1 MLAFN
6 FISENLLKL
15 LNLLLL
21 PKCWGYKYVCVPQ
34 ILFYAALE
42 MESTAFCM
50 LSKHPTNWD
59 YHPNHPTLRSFTKEA
74 FCKLDSVLRNVCL
87 TTGR

>member
-50 LSKHPTNWD
+50 LSKQST
-59 YHPNHPTLRSFTKEA
+59 RVFKRI
-74 FCKLDSVLRNVCL
+74 FSV
-87 TTGR
+87 